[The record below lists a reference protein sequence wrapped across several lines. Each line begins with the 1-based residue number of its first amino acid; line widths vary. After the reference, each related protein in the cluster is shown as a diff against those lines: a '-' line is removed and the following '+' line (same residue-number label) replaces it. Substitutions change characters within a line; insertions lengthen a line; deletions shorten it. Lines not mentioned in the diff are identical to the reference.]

1 MTRRGHSLLIEFHAW
16 EGFSFDR
23 RRDLFSWAIVLGWI
37 SIISAHGRFTDKLAD
52 LTRRLHEAVNQV
64 RRERSDTI
72 EHRGKVNR
80 QRGRDGE

>member
-37 SIISAHGRFTDKLAD
+37 SIISAHGRFTDKLAELRAELLGLLD
-52 LTRRLHEAVNQV
+52 A
-64 RRERSDTI
+64 D
-72 EHRGKVNR
+72 K
-80 QRGRDGE
+80 RGRDGR